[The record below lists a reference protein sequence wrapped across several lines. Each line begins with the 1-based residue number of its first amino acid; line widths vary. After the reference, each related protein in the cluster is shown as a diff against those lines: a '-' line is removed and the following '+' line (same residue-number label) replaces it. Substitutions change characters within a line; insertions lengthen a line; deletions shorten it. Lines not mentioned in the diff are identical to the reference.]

1 MWSKTLRHWFQG
13 AFTAATGVSFGLSM
27 AMHSGGLLLRKRCAI
42 STLLFKMFRQ
52 ARLRLNESLLST
64 SVCTWER
71 KAGFSFSAL
80 GFKAPALK
88 HFCFKA
94 DFALAIALKPSS
106 HFPIL
111 SIP

>member
-1 MWSKTLRHWFQG
+1 MIAEQKDNNQEIRD
-13 AFTAATGVSFGLSM
+13 
-27 AMHSGGLLLRKRCAI
+27 
-42 STLLFKMFRQ
+42 
-52 ARLRLNESLLST
+52 
-64 SVCTWER
+64 WER

-94 DFALAIALKPSS
+94 DLALAMALKPSS